1 MLQVCLNGARG
12 YPAPV
17 SPDVAAEEV
26 RAAVAAGAEE
36 CHFHPRDGGGQET
49 LLADHLDAWLE
60 AIRGAA
66 PGVPVGIGTGAWIA
80 PGSSARHRH
89 MQEWRSLPD
98 FVSVNLSEDDAPDVI
113 AMMREKDVGV
123 EAGIWSVADAERLL
137 TAVPPGPLK
146 RILVELPDHDGALDD
161 LHREADAILDL
172 VDGLAPPL
180 LHGEAGSAWPL
191 LRYAA
196 MRGCDM
202 RIGFEDV
209 MVLPDGRPASSNA
222 ALVARARDI
231 VSDSIP

>member
-1 MLQVCLNGARG
+1 M
-12 YPAPV
+12 
-17 SPDVAAEEV
+17 PDY
-26 RAAVAAGAEE
+26 
-36 CHFHPRDGGGQET
+36 
-49 LLADHLDAWLE
+49 
-60 AIRGAA
+60 
-66 PGVPVGIGTGAWIA
+66 
-80 PGSSARHRH
+80 
-89 MQEWRSLPD
+89 
-98 FVSVNLSEDDAPDVI
+98 VSVNLSEDDAPDVI

-180 LHGEAGSAWPL
+180 LHGVAGSAWPL

-196 MRGCDM
+196 ARECDM

-222 ALVARARDI
+222 ALVAAARDI
-231 VSDSIP
+231 ISDSMP